1 MKRIFYCLFL
11 LMIISCKEKPMDV
24 DEAKRVVEELILK
37 IDAEDFNTV
46 ETLYT
51 PEFNASEPME
61 AKKVKLLQLKKV
73 LGAVKNMEFV
83 KSENVAEFG
92 QPSKVILEYKIYH
105 TKITSIETFSVIE
118 EEGGYKIASHLVKSE
133 GN

>member
-1 MKRIFYCLFL
+1 MIRILFCFL
-11 LMIISCKEKPMDV
+11 LLTVVSCKEKPMDV

-37 IDAEDFNTV
+37 IDAEDFTAV
-46 ETLYT
+46 EQLYS
-51 PEFNASEPME
+51 PEFNASEPIE
-61 AKKVKLLQLKKV
+61 SKKAKLLQLKKV
-73 LGAVKNMEFV
+73 MGSVKNMEFV

-92 QPSKVILEYKIYH
+92 QPAKVILEYKIYH

-118 EEGGYKIASHLVKSE
+118 EEGGYKVASHLVKSE